1 MSRRWCLETRS
12 GTNGIRLALGADP
25 GAVRSLVL
33 RQGAALVVAGIA
45 IGLALTAGVT
55 SAIGRFFVLVSATD
69 VPTFATV
76 TAMLSCIALVACYR
90 PARRAMRVDP
100 MVALRHE

>member
-1 MSRRWCLETRS
+1 MSYGASQRTR
-12 GTNGIRLALGADP
+12 GMGIRLALGADP

-55 SAIGRFFVLVSATD
+55 SAIGKFFVLVSATD

-76 TAMLSCIALVACYR
+76 TAIQHSDHLMRTLVSK
-90 PARRAMRVDP
+90 RR
-100 MVALRHE
+100 